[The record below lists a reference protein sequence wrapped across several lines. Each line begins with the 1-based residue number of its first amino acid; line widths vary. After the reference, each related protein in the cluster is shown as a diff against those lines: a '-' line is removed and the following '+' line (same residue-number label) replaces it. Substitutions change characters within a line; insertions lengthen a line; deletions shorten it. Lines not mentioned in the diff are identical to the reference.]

1 MNVQHRT
8 LKLLDDL
15 AADEHAQLTS
25 ADVRARL
32 GLSSQ
37 AVSNLLSRLVDA
49 GLLDRV
55 ARGVYAL
62 RPLGRL
68 GTRAASEDVTL
79 AVGAVFG
86 GEPHRIAYRSALD
99 HHDLLVHPARNIQV
113 ALPRRVKLAQISGRR
128 LQPVYER
135 ADTVMYGTQGAGH
148 GAMVSSVERAMLEN
162 AARLDLCGGWGTLAG
177 ALLRADVDPERLVAF
192 VGQLDAGIAVRRIAS
207 IAEVLG
213 LTKLSDALPLPPRRA
228 RLVELDPQEP
238 PEEPWTDTRWRVR
251 WPMSPRQARAL
262 IDA

>member
-1 MNVQHRT
+1 MQNRA
-8 LKLLDDL
+8 LKLLDEL
-15 AADEHAQLTS
+15 AADERAQLTS

-37 AVSNLLSRLVDA
+37 AAANLLGRLVDA

-55 ARGVYAL
+55 SRGIYAP
-62 RPLGRL
+62 RPLGQL

-86 GEPHRIAYRSALD
+86 EEPHRIAYRSALD
-99 HHDLLVHPARNIQV
+99 HHDLLVHPVRSIQV
-113 ALPRRVKLAQISGRR
+113 ALPRRVKLTQISGRR
-128 LQPVYER
+128 LQPVYES
-135 ADTVMYGTQGAGH
+135 ADTVMHGTQSAGH

-162 AARLDLCGGWGTLAG
+162 GGRLDLCGGWGTLAG
-177 ALLRADVDPERLVAF
+177 ALPRADVDPERLVALA
-192 VGQLDAGIAVRRIAS
+192 GQLDAGVAMRRIAS

-213 LTKLSDALPLPPRRA
+213 LTKLSDALPLPPRQA
-228 RLVELDPQEP
+228 RLVALDPQEP
-238 PEEPWTDTRWRVR
+238 VEERWTDTRWRVR
-251 WPMSPRQARAL
+251 WPMPPRQARVL

>member
-1 MNVQHRT
+1 MQNRA

-15 AADEHAQLTS
+15 AADERAQVTS

-37 AVSNLLSRLVDA
+37 AAANVLGRLVDA

-55 ARGVYAL
+55 ARGIYAL

-86 GEPHRIAYRSALD
+86 DEPHRLAYRSALD
-99 HHDLLVHPARNIQV
+99 HHDLLTHPVRSIQV
-113 ALPRRVKLAQISGRR
+113 ALPRRVKLTQISGRR
-128 LQPVYER
+128 LQPVYEP
-135 ADTVMYGTQGAGH
+135 ADTVMHGTQIAGH

-162 AARLDLCGGWGTLAG
+162 AGRLDLCGGWGTLAG
-177 ALLRADVDPERLVAF
+177 ALSRADIDPERLVALA
-192 VGQLDAGIAVRRIAS
+192 GRLDAGIAVRRIAS

-213 LTKLSDALPLPPRRA
+213 LTKLSDALPLPPRPQ
-228 RLVELDPQEP
+228 RLVALDPQAP
-238 PEEPWTDTRWRVR
+238 AEEPWIDTRWRVR
-251 WPMSPRQARAL
+251 WPVPPHQARAL
-262 IDA
+262 VDA

>member
-1 MNVQHRT
+1 MQNRA

-15 AADEHAQLTS
+15 AADERAQVTS

-32 GLSSQ
+32 GLSPQ
-37 AVSNLLSRLVDA
+37 AATNLLGRLVDA

-86 GEPHRIAYRSALD
+86 DEPHRIAYRSALD
-99 HHDLLVHPARNIQV
+99 HHDLLVHPVRSIQV
-113 ALPRRVKLAQISGRR
+113 ALPRRVKLTQISGRR
-128 LQPVYER
+128 LQPVHEPTG
-135 ADTVMYGTQGAGH
+135 TVMYGTQRAGH

-162 AARLDLCGGWGTLAG
+162 AARLDLCGGWSTLAG
-177 ALLRADVDPERLVAF
+177 ALRRADIDPERLAALA
-192 VGQLDAGIAVRRIAS
+192 GQLDAGIAVRRIAS
-207 IAEVLG
+207 VAEVLG
-213 LTKLSDALPLPPRRA
+213 LAQLSDALPLPPGQA
-228 RLVELDPQEP
+228 RLVALDPQAP
-238 PEEPWTDTRWRVR
+238 AEEPWTDPRWRVR

>member
-1 MNVQHRT
+1 VKNRA

-15 AADEHAQLTS
+15 AAEERAQLTS

-37 AVSNLLSRLVDA
+37 AASNLLGRLVDA

-68 GTRAASEDVTL
+68 GTRVASEDVTL

-99 HHDLLVHPARNIQV
+99 HHDLLVHPARRIQV
-113 ALPRRVKLAQISGRR
+113 ALPRRVKLTQISGRR
-128 LQPVYER
+128 LQPVYEP
-135 ADTVMYGTQGAGH
+135 ADTVMYGTQSAGH

-177 ALLRADVDPERLVAF
+177 ALRRADIDPERVAALA
-192 VGQLDAGIAVRRIAS
+192 GQLHAEIAVRRVAS
-207 IAEVLG
+207 VAEVLG
-213 LTKLSDALPLPPRRA
+213 LTELSDALPLPPRSA
-228 RLVELDPQEP
+228 RLVPLDPQEP
-238 PEEPWTDTRWRVR
+238 VEEPWTDTRWRVR
-251 WPMSPRQARAL
+251 WPVPPRQARAL
-262 IDA
+262 IEA

>member
-1 MNVQHRT
+1 MQSRT

-15 AADEHAQLTS
+15 AADERAQLTT
-25 ADVRARL
+25 ADVRARF

-37 AVSNLLSRLVDA
+37 AAANLLGRLVDA

-55 ARGVYAL
+55 ARGVYAP

-86 GEPHRIAYRSALD
+86 DEPHRIAYRSALD
-99 HHDLLVHPARNIQV
+99 HHDLLVHPARGIQV
-113 ALPRRVKLAQISGRR
+113 ALPRRVKLTQISGRR
-128 LQPVYER
+128 LQPVYEP
-135 ADTVMYGTQGAGH
+135 ADTVMHGTQSAGH

-162 AARLDLCGGWGTLAG
+162 AGRLDLCGGWGTLAG
-177 ALLRADVDPERLVAF
+177 ALRRADIDPKRLVALAD
-192 VGQLDAGIAVRRIAS
+192 QLDAGIAVRRIAS

-213 LTKLSDALPLPPRRA
+213 LTKLSDALTLPPRSA
-228 RLVELDPQEP
+228 RPVALDPQEP
-238 PEEPWTDTRWRVR
+238 VEEPWTDTRWRVR